1 MLKGTRIAYL
11 DTWTTQYVP
20 HLLDEPRARNL
31 GQLGNIDEMSNKAF
45 EGPTPAK
52 KWETFMSM
60 FLGSQNS
67 IPSIYSDNFINAF
80 ISVDGLYIDNINFA
94 PFFFLTDP
102 YGLEAAFLVKQ
113 FFLNG
118 PDLLRYHFGF
128 YMADFQKWRDIN
140 AGNPDPS
147 FGPDGAPSPGTW
159 VNTNINMTSEDVL
172 AETDNIAPFGWFE
185 YIGSNEDEVDT
196 SSFIWGDVREVFGD
210 PAFNGPTKLEAFKI
224 RTADNL
230 LAKRSQTRAP
240 WYYSQLNLT
249 AHPDLLNAFFS
260 SYYDTDPGSATTT
273 GADPNELNFLPLQ
286 GLFTPPNESS
296 LGAPDDPEDPTGEG
310 DFKQASM
317 CWMFNN
323 IITAPPFT
331 TQLMGFDNTGWDWQS
346 SLGADTS
353 IAPAQ
358 ANIFFRKQ
366 NNVDDDPYNLY
377 STIQGFEGQAFIP
390 PGIGDDWKNL
400 ADLMRRHGNLSGLKK
415 SPAYAYVSPQ
425 KLFING
431 GLYKGLFAPVGK
443 GFVRLPKPGGS
454 GDGAIPVPEEDP
466 AASEVFN
473 KINILLGEEGAN
485 VDIDPANIQ
494 DPMDWDIENLRK
506 SDQDLANVP
515 KSPSIYRTF
524 STEETSPLQ
533 YANDSAWRHTDHYF
547 EHYLPFNGAEEA
559 AAAKEKYLAH
569 FQQDNSSQVP
579 DTSFKTKYW
588 KHKAIYSYTYTPYEE
603 TISIVAGSTPSGY
616 DIELFLP
623 NFHALLEESRT
634 ILNAADYNSGGEEQL
649 ANRDA
654 YIHSTLNYRL
664 GHNHLRPILQL
675 GGQIDFDPSKANMG
689 SWDGDQSLIPS
700 EFGSYGAP
708 DWAGDNFNIGEMP
721 SWKKVPY
728 LFEWQKVFR
737 ENYQNIFAD
746 EEMLKSTLD
755 YKEVILMPKVMK
767 RYKEIGY
774 SFKHIMPHYVQFE
787 FGSFN
792 NSNTKTKSISENT
805 PEIRMSDIL
814 NETGFMPLVI
824 AFYKYYK
831 KTEIQPEYNETLA
844 GSWRGQIQM
853 SSRDPKFRWPL
864 ARYNSING
872 IEDWG
877 KKRTAEFHTIFN
889 LDNFFKFWMGD
900 QGFLPVKV
908 GSGDADDLFEALKEM
923 DFPNDNG
930 GDFGTETIAP
940 FIGDLYNMQIIDV
953 RPEEEW
959 DTSAIW
965 KEILQLSENV
975 GTGTN
980 ELITHVYN
988 LVEEKLRSY
997 KEMISGRPAYSE
1009 LLFFEIEKYRGDIQG
1024 LDEDQI
1030 KQNLV
1035 QTFYIPNSNEFDED
1049 GVMHFIDSQVVFGQP
1064 YTYVIKEIKYVMG
1077 SLYQYASRMIT
1088 PGFSADAGTNP
1099 FGQKDNL
1106 DDVSKYTLG
1115 LLEYDEG
1122 NANPGDVTF
1131 KQEGIT
1137 AIGTAPDN
1145 QSGLTAVKVKK
1156 NLQAECLTTVRT
1168 QPSHK
1173 MLPLPFATAKAIIK
1187 ELPPTPPR
1195 VDIIPYQEKADRL
1208 YIAFQATTDD
1218 FYAVPVGL
1226 TEEENNVSTQIAKYD
1241 DYGIE
1246 GPANLE
1252 NPDELDVPTDQLEQ
1266 IGDIPKAV
1274 HYKSEGDI
1282 FAFESYRISEE
1293 DRPFGPISYLDFGD
1307 ETISQKTTLSFKERT
1322 TFIDTLKPN
1331 VNYYYIFRSIDTPR
1345 SGLIGNILRRNWS
1358 NPTNVHRVKLVKNRD
1373 TVYLDMEVQPLRY
1386 FMVQAKINDKVPSK
1400 PFKKYLM
1407 LKPSLEQSI
1416 LNTDDQA
1423 GGINYWSN
1431 DIYPS
1436 IKEWVFGAIGAD
1448 AAMIP
1453 LGTTNKTIFGT
1464 AKNSSGAGQNKN
1476 VGKFKLRLTSKRT
1489 GRRVD
1494 IMIGCPTPK
1503 LYDGLNEVLS
1513 NTQFMFDTS
1522 TEDISAT
1529 TAAILSAITIEDD

>member
-1 MLKGTRIAYL
+1 MLKGTKIAYL
-11 DTWTTQYVP
+11 DTWTTQYIP

-31 GQLGNIDEMSNKAF
+31 GQLGNIDEMSNKGSA
-45 EGPTPAK
+45 TSPAK
-52 KWETFMSM
+52 RWETFMSM
-60 FLGSQNS
+60 FLGSQAS
-67 IPSIYSDNFINAF
+67 IPSAYSDNFINAF
-80 ISVDGLYIDNINFA
+80 VPVDNLYVDNINFA

-128 YMADFQKWRDIN
+128 YMADFQRWREIN
-140 AGNPDPS
+140 AGKPGEGWDPY
-147 FGPDGAPSPGTW
+147 DAPEPGTW

-224 RTADNL
+224 RTANNL

-260 SYYDTDPGSATTT
+260 SYYDTDPWAISAT

-286 GLFTPPNESS
+286 GLFTPITSY
-296 LGAPDDPEDPTGEG
+296 DDDITDPKDPTGEG

-331 TQLMGFDNTGWDWQS
+331 TQLMGFDNTGWDWQAS
-346 SLGADTS
+346 VGAEP

-377 STIQGFEGQAFIP
+377 STIQGDEGQAFIP
-390 PGIGDDWKNL
+390 GNVGDDWKNL

-443 GFVRLPKPGGS
+443 GFVRLPKPGG
-454 GDGAIPVPEEDP
+454 GVDLAIPDP
-466 AASEVFN
+466 GESLAASEVFN

-524 STEETSPLQ
+524 STEETNPLQ

-547 EHYLPFNGAEEA
+547 EHHLPYNGATEA
-559 AAAKEKYLAH
+559 ASAKEKYLSE
-569 FQQDNSSQVP
+569 QNSKTKTTNDYIQ
-579 DTSFKTKYW
+579 TKYW

-603 TISIVAGSTPSGY
+603 TISLINSSVPTGY

-623 NFHALLEESRT
+623 NFHALLEETRT
-634 ILNAADYNSGGEEQL
+634 IINASDYNSGNEEQF

-654 YIHSTLNYRL
+654 FVHSTLNYRL
-664 GHNHLRPILQL
+664 GHNHLRPLLQL
-675 GGQIDFDPSKANMG
+675 GGQIDFDPSSANMG
-689 SWDGDQSLIPS
+689 SWDGNQSLIPS

-708 DWAGDNFNIGEMP
+708 SWVGDDFNIGEMP

-728 LFEWQKVFR
+728 LFEWQKTFR
-737 ENYQNIFAD
+737 ENYKQIFAD
-746 EEMLKSTLD
+746 EEMLKSTFD
-755 YKEVILMPKVMK
+755 YKDVVLMPKVMK

-774 SFKHIMPHYVQFE
+774 SFKHIMPHYVEFE
-787 FGSFN
+787 FGAFN
-792 NSNTKTKSISENT
+792 SSEMNATKLST

-824 AFYKYYK
+824 AFYKFYK
-831 KTEIQPEYNETLA
+831 RSEVNAEYSETTSK
-844 GSWRGQIQM
+844 SWMGQIQM
-853 SSRDPKFRWPL
+853 SSRDPKFRWPF
-864 ARYNSING
+864 ARYNSDNG

-877 KKRTAEFHTIFN
+877 KKRTTEFQTVFN
-889 LDNFFKFWMGD
+889 LDNFFKFWMSSHKIIPPNAAISD
-900 QGFLPVKV
+900 LVDPTSGFAALEQDDIYEYFKQIAFSNP
-908 GSGDADDLFEALKEM
+908 ADLGA
-923 DFPNDNG
+923 
-930 GDFGTETIAP
+930 ETIAP
-940 FIGDLYNMQIIDV
+940 FIGDIANMQIIDV

-959 DTSAIW
+959 SPADLW
-965 KEILQLSENV
+965 REILQLATDDTTNIP
-975 GTGTN
+975 GTN
-980 ELITHVYN
+980 ELINNVHN
-988 LVEEKLRSY
+988 FVEQKLRSY
-997 KEMISGRPAYSE
+997 KEMISGDPAYSE
-1009 LLFFEIEKYRGDIQG
+1009 LLFFEIEKYRGDIDG
-1024 LDEDQI
+1024 LDEEQR
-1030 KQNLV
+1030 KEKLV
-1035 QTFYIPNSNEFDED
+1035 QTFYIPNSNEYDKD
-1049 GVMHFIDSQVVFGQP
+1049 GVLHFIDSQVVFGQP
-1064 YTYVIKEIKYVMG
+1064 YTYLIKEVKYVMG

-1099 FGQKDNL
+1099 LGQTENL

-1122 NANPGDVTF
+1122 HANPGDVTF
-1131 KQEGIT
+1131 KTNNIFIPNLVGSNH
-1137 AIGTAPDN
+1137 GTAGVLN
-1145 QSGLTAVKVKK
+1145 HE
-1156 NLQAECLTTVRT
+1156 AECLTTVRT

-1173 MLPLPFATAKAIIK
+1173 MLALPSATAKAIIK

-1195 VDIIPYQEKADRL
+1195 VDVVPYQEKADRV
-1208 YIAFQATTDD
+1208 YIAFEATTDD
-1218 FYAVPVGL
+1218 YYAVPVGL
-1226 TEEENNVSTQIAKYD
+1226 TQEENNISSQMAKYD

-1252 NPDELDVPTDQLEQ
+1252 NPAELGSPTSGVVQ

-1282 FAFESYRISEE
+1282 QAFESYRISEE

-1307 ETISQKTTLSFKERT
+1307 ESISQKTILNFKERT
-1322 TFIDTLKPN
+1322 TFIDNIKPN
-1331 VNYYYIFRSIDTPR
+1331 TNYYYIFRSIDTPR

-1358 NPTNVHRVKLVKNRD
+1358 NPTNVYRVRLVKNRD
-1373 TVYLDMEVQPLRY
+1373 TVYLDMEVQPLKY
-1386 FMVQAKINDKVPSK
+1386 FMVQAKINDKIPSK

-1407 LKPSLEQSI
+1407 LRPALEQTV
-1416 LNTDDQA
+1416 LNTDDEN
-1423 GGINYWSN
+1423 GGVNYWSN
-1431 DIYPS
+1431 SIYPS

-1448 AAMIP
+1448 ASLIP
-1453 LGTTNKTIFGT
+1453 LGTTSKTIFGT
-1464 AKNSSGAGQNKN
+1464 AKTSSGAGQNKN

-1494 IMIGCPTPK
+1494 IMVGCPTPK
-1503 LYDGLNEVLS
+1503 IYDGLNEVLS
-1513 NTQFMFDTS
+1513 QTQFMF
-1522 TEDISAT
+1522 EDGKP
-1529 TAAILSAITIEDD
+1529 